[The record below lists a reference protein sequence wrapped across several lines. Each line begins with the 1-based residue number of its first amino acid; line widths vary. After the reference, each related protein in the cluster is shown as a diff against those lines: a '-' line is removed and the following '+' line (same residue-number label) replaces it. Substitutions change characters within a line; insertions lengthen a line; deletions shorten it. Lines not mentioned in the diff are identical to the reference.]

1 MKFLFLLV
9 STCFFLSLPA
19 KARMIIPPNFGTP
32 PSTCSAYPIPTD
44 YCIKSAGTPT
54 YCPANREWC
63 DCGAIL
69 IEWCPLFIFNKTVAE
84 CEAEGGWSIQACAH
98 NKDRVNCV
106 TCETEG
112 YDMTAEECKKIGT
125 VNSTCPKN
133 RNLVKCK
140 TCANMGYLVDKKDC
154 KGRIDATCPY
164 NSSKVKCT
172 TCAQLGYDK
181 TAKECEGMLST
192 KCPYDS
198 SQMSC
203 ISPDELTC
211 EKLGYAMKESQ
222 CYSGVIRCPY
232 DTSKVSCIDAYV
244 GEIRIFAGPESKIP
258 NGWIIADGRSL
269 PVSTYRELCNA
280 VSSSCSSTFNI
291 PNLSG
296 RFLVGSG
303 DSRTTGSSS
312 LTRGNTGGTATVTL
326 NTSELPSHQHTIAW
340 GENANEN
347 FLLSELTPWGYSYT
361 NKRGS
366 NDSDKDNPW
375 FYTSPVGGGKAH
387 NNMPPYFALYYII
400 YTGVHS

>member
-1 MKFLFLLV
+1 
-9 STCFFLSLPA
+9 
-19 KARMIIPPNFGTP
+19 MIIPPNFGTP

-69 IEWCPLFIFNKTVAE
+69 TEWCPLFIFNKTVAE
-84 CEAEGGWSIQACAH
+84 CEAEGGWPILACAH

-112 YDMTAEECKKIGT
+112 YDMTAEECRKIGT
-125 VNSTCPKN
+125 PSGVCPKN

-140 TCANMGYLVDKKDC
+140 TCAAMGYPVDKNDC

-181 TAKECEGMLST
+181 TAAECEGLLST

-203 ISPDELTC
+203 ISPNDLTC

-258 NGWIIADGRSL
+258 NGWIVADGRRL
-269 PVSTYRELCNA
+269 PASTYKDLYKA
-280 VSSSCSSTFNI
+280 ISTTYGGSTSEFNI
-291 PNLSG
+291 PDLRG
-296 RFLVGSG
+296 KMPLGSG
-303 DSRTTGSSS
+303 NSGTTGSTNH
-312 LTRGNTGGTATVTL
+312 TRGQTGGAATVTL
-326 NTSELPSHQHTIAW
+326 SSNQLPCHSHGYAGAYGNGFPDGSKDSCAGQ
-340 GENANEN
+340 GEGNYRSFPRQSNKI
-347 FLLSELTPWGYSYT
+347 YSG
-361 NKRGS
+361 GS
-366 NDSDKDNPW
+366 A
-375 FYTSPVGGGKAH
+375 AH
-387 NNMPPYFALYYII
+387 NNMPPYLALYYII
-400 YTGVHS
+400 YTGVHI